1 MRFAIVSILVLVF
14 GAVAAFGQGETPS
27 NLVDSFGPIGCGD
40 AQARVD
46 NFVSDLGNNPAA
58 GGLINVSPDADD
70 PVAAF
75 VKLQEIMSQFRV
87 RRFDEGRISI
97 LISPPRSEMSIQF
110 WRETP
115 GDMSRPPEPDA
126 SPAEYGRAPVK
137 KAIKFGSS
145 IPAEGP
151 TCGEHSYDLNVF
163 ALAVSQIPS
172 VKARVVVK
180 ARNATRAN
188 KVRAEMREELAKRV
202 GPANITFANVIS
214 RAEGVEFW
222 LVPDPVSK
230 TARSEGET
238 DIVIEKDSYPQIIS
252 AMQDI
257 EKYDRDLSK
266 NPDDVDLL
274 ILRAR
279 ALAKVNRTSD
289 ALKDLTKAIS
299 LSKHDYYIAQATT
312 DRGEVHLT
320 RKEYEKA
327 VADFTRVIGLRSA
340 AAYRASAFLNR
351 AKARH
356 AEGRNSEA
364 LKDVNEAIALYSAR
378 KGSGAKKQLGESF
391 AVRSSIHCATGK
403 TRTAAADAV
412 KAKTFGTAVKPCR
425 PK

>member
-40 AQARVD
+40 AQARAD

-75 VKLQEIMSQFRV
+75 VKLQEIMSQFRA

-97 LISPPRSEMSIQF
+97 LISPPRSELSIQF

-115 GDMSRPPEPDA
+115 RDMSRPPEPDA

-214 RAEGVEFW
+214 RAEGVELW

-238 DIVIEKDSYPQIIS
+238 GIVIEKDSYPQIIS

-266 NPDDVDLL
+266 DPDDVDLL

-279 ALAKVNRTSD
+279 SLAKVSRTSD

-312 DRGEVHLT
+312 DRGEVYLA
-320 RKEYEKA
+320 RKEYGKA
-327 VADFTRVIGLRSA
+327 AVDFTSVIGLGSA
-340 AAYRASAFLNR
+340 AAYRPRAFLNR
-351 AKARH
+351 AKAH
-356 AEGRNSEA
+356 YSEGKNEEA
-364 LKDVNEAIALYSAR
+364 LKDVNEAIALYSAPGR
-378 KGSGAKKQLGESF
+378 AGAKRRLGEAF
-391 AVRSSIHCATGK
+391 ALRFSINCAERK
-403 TRTAAADAV
+403 TKAAAADAA
-412 KAKTFGTAVKPCR
+412 KARTLGTPVMPCR
-425 PK
+425 SK